1 MDKYLDI
8 DRQINCRVYNVENNS
23 KNDEFLN

>member
-8 DRQINCRVYNVENNS
+8 DRQINCRVHNVENNS